1 MAYKFLHIQSHFIH
15 LYFLTVFEVIFYM
28 YYVMPYEKSI
38 FKHMFDKDIQQ
49 IDDDVIF
56 SNITYPNDCEKY
68 QAELDDANKILW
80 NYCFIYIGAA
90 TGILIAVFLRD
101 LYKIGQIWHSQT
113 PISPSKYNSHSSLV
127 SFGSFPNLSEY
138 KKTDDIESP
147 SSVELTNLNSNS
159 VGEPK
164 TPIEKDPFYKYYWHN
179 SGFLAE
185 FIKTTEFIILVGI
198 FEYFFFISIVD
209 KFKIANS
216 KTILCD
222 VAKKII

>member
-1 MAYKFLHIQSHFIH
+1 
-15 LYFLTVFEVIFYM
+15 
-28 YYVMPYEKSI
+28 MPYEKSI
-38 FKHMFDKDIQQ
+38 FKHIFDKDIQQ

-56 SNITYPNDCEKY
+56 SNITYPRDCDKY
-68 QAELDDANKILW
+68 QAELDDANKVLW
-80 NYCFIYIGAA
+80 NYCFIYIG
-90 TGILIAVFLRD
+90 TMSGILVAVFLRD
-101 LYKIGQIWHSQT
+101 LYKMRQTWYSQT
-113 PISPSKYNSHSSLV
+113 PISPSKYNSQSSLV

-138 KKTDDIESP
+138 KKTDDIEGP
-147 SSVELTNLNSNS
+147 SSVELTNLNSPS

-164 TPIEKDPFYKYYWHN
+164 LTIEKDLFYKYYWHN

-185 FIKTTEFIILVGI
+185 FIKTAEFIILVGI

>member
-38 FKHMFDKDIQQ
+38 FKHMFD
-49 IDDDVIF
+49 DVIF
-56 SNITYPNDCEKY
+56 SNISYPKDCDKY

-80 NYCFIYIGAA
+80 NYCFIYIGSA

-101 LYKIGQIWHSQT
+101 LYKMRQTWHSLT
-113 PISPSKYNSHSSLV
+113 PISPSKYNSQSSLV

-138 KKTDDIESP
+138 KKTDDAEGS
-147 SSVELTNLNSNS
+147 SSVELTNLNSS
-159 VGEPK
+159 SIGEPK
-164 TPIEKDPFYKYYWHN
+164 TQIEKDPFYKYYWHN

-185 FIKTTEFIILVGI
+185 FIKTAEFIVLVGI

>member
-1 MAYKFLHIQSHFIH
+1 
-15 LYFLTVFEVIFYM
+15 M

-38 FKHMFDKDIQQ
+38 FNHMFDKELDK
-49 IDDDVIF
+49 IDNTF
-56 SNITYPNDCEKY
+56 FTNITYANSCDKY

-80 NYCFIYIGAA
+80 NYCFIYIG
-90 TGILIAVFLRD
+90 TVSGILVAVFLRD
-101 LYKIGQIWHSQT
+101 LYKMRQTWYSQT
-113 PISPSKYNSHSSLV
+113 PISPSKYNSQSSLV

-138 KKTDDIESP
+138 KKTDDAESQ
-147 SSVELTNLNSNS
+147 SSIELTNFNSS
-159 VGEPK
+159 SIGEPK
-164 TPIEKDPFYKYYWHN
+164 LTIEKDPFYKYYWHN

-185 FIKTTEFIILVGI
+185 FIKTAEFIILVGI

-222 VAKKII
+222 VSKKII

>member
-1 MAYKFLHIQSHFIH
+1 M
-15 LYFLTVFEVIFYM
+15 
-28 YYVMPYEKSI
+28 
-38 FKHMFDKDIQQ
+38 
-49 IDDDVIF
+49 
-56 SNITYPNDCEKY
+56 
-68 QAELDDANKILW
+68 
-80 NYCFIYIGAA
+80 
-90 TGILIAVFLRD
+90 
-101 LYKIGQIWHSQT
+101 
-113 PISPSKYNSHSSLV
+113 

-138 KKTDDIESP
+138 KKTDDIEGP
-147 SSVELTNLNSNS
+147 SSVEFTNLNSH

-222 VAKKII
+222 VAKKIKF

>member
-1 MAYKFLHIQSHFIH
+1 MRQ
-15 LYFLTVFEVIFYM
+15 T
-28 YYVMPYEKSI
+28 
-38 FKHMFDKDIQQ
+38 
-49 IDDDVIF
+49 
-56 SNITYPNDCEKY
+56 
-68 QAELDDANKILW
+68 
-80 NYCFIYIGAA
+80 
-90 TGILIAVFLRD
+90 
-101 LYKIGQIWHSQT
+101 WHSLT
-113 PISPSKYNSHSSLV
+113 PISPSKYNSQSSLV

-138 KKTDDIESP
+138 KKTDDAESS
-147 SSVELTNLNSNS
+147 SSVELTNLNSH

-164 TPIEKDPFYKYYWHN
+164 LTIEKDPFYKYYWHN

-185 FIKTTEFIILVGI
+185 FIKTAEFIILVGI